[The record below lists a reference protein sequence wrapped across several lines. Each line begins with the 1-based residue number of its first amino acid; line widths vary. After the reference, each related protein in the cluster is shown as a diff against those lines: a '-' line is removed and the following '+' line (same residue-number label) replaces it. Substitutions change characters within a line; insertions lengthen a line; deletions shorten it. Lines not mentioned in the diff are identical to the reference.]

1 MRRCAGFRERVED
14 VSGRS
19 PATGAASDN
28 PLRHL
33 PNLVSAL
40 RIALVAPLVATILLD
55 RYEFA
60 LVIAVIAG
68 VSDGVDG
75 YLARRFHW
83 QSKLGSM
90 LDPTADKLMLVGCMV
105 ALGWLHEAPRWM
117 VALVVV
123 RDVVITLGALAWHRV
138 LRNFEARPSWL
149 SKATTVA
156 QIGFVLL
163 VLAARTFGWRVPMA
177 IPVWIVAILTI
188 VSGIDYVVRWGL
200 LARRELKGRGTS
212 R

>member
-1 MRRCAGFRERVED
+1 

-19 PATGAASDN
+19 PATGDAGDN

-33 PNLVSAL
+33 PNLISCL
-40 RIALVAPLVATILLD
+40 RIALVVPLIVAILSG

-60 LVIAVIAG
+60 LVVAGVAG

-75 YLARRFHW
+75 WLARRFHW
-83 QSKLGSM
+83 QSRLGSI
-90 LDPTADKLMLVGCMV
+90 LDPVADKLMLVGCMV

-123 RDVVITLGALAWHRV
+123 RDAVITLGALAWHRV
-138 LRNFEARPSWL
+138 LRNFQARPSWL
-149 SKATTVA
+149 SKATTVG

-163 VLAARTFGWRVPMA
+163 VLATQTFGWRVPMVV
-177 IPVWIVAILTI
+177 PVWIVAILT
-188 VSGIDYVVRWGL
+188 VASGIDYVVRWGL
-200 LARRELKGRGTS
+200 LARRELKGRGAST
-212 R
+212 